1 MPGLRERK
9 KQETRKRIS
18 DTATGLFMQRGFDKV
33 TVAEIAEL
41 ANVSKM
47 TVFNYFARKEDMLF
61 DREPEA
67 LELIR
72 RAVVERPAGASPLDA
87 MHALLRRL
95 LRDGYPLIAISPGV
109 RQFWRTV
116 EASPTLRA
124 RGREF
129 LDRAEAQLARLLAD
143 AAGLPAGD
151 PGATLAAAMIWAV
164 QRIAYQVGMTSLD
177 AGDPTDT
184 IRRRQRDAIDR
195 GFAQVT
201 GGLAAS
207 PFGRAPRKKPG

>member
-72 RAVVERPAGASPLDA
+72 RAVVERPAGAIP
-87 MHALLRRL
+87 
-95 LRDGYPLIAISPGV
+95 
-109 RQFWRTV
+109 
-116 EASPTLRA
+116 
-124 RGREF
+124 
-129 LDRAEAQLARLLAD
+129 
-143 AAGLPAGD
+143 
-151 PGATLAAAMIWAV
+151 
-164 QRIAYQVGMTSLD
+164 
-177 AGDPTDT
+177 
-184 IRRRQRDAIDR
+184 
-195 GFAQVT
+195 
-201 GGLAAS
+201 
-207 PFGRAPRKKPG
+207 